1 MPIYRFHRA
10 RRNMGSLLRK
20 VSNGEVV
27 TIVLRGKPAVIMM
40 SIDAYRHA
48 LSQAASPSAAQEDSM
63 ESPSVASAAEVS
75 PDRFMAEF
83 RLTLEQLAGFAK
95 VKQAAVVRTPLD
107 PALQTFMKD
116 CHRVVAMMQ
125 DISGRP
131 RAYGVNWLRDDP
143 VQAFR
148 GSTALEL
155 VSQGRVSTVITYLD
169 SIASGFVG

>member
-48 LSQAASPSAAQEDSM
+48 LSQAASPSAAQEDSL
-63 ESPSVASAAEVS
+63 ESPSMGSAAVVS

-83 RLTLEQLAGFAK
+83 RLTLEELAGFAK
-95 VKQAAVVRTPLD
+95 VDQAIVVRSPLD
-107 PALQTFMKD
+107 PTLQAFMRD

-125 DISGRP
+125 DISGQP
-131 RAYGVNWLRDDP
+131 CAYGVNWLRDEP
-143 VQAFR
+143 VQTFR
-148 GSTALEL
+148 GFTALEL
-155 VSQGRVSTVITYLD
+155 VSQGRVGTVITYLE